1 VVITV
6 LAYGL
11 LAPLRRCRQPG
22 AFGWKIAAI
31 GEYSISLTRFL
42 RCLAMAGFYSYTPEK
57 FFQRLV
63 REFGAFCSSPSEEGI
78 MSVVLPLCHLREW
91 LSPGFAKEV
100 GKAIEA
106 KPDLDRTN
114 EERLYITLTKMREY
128 ELVLALC
135 NHAKHFEYNKE
146 PLDDKMCQLHGASAG
161 MMRSGDSLG
170 ITHYTVDGIEIRDIF
185 WPVYR
190 MYFDYFETR
199 SPSLAA
205 SACPASAPS

>member
-1 VVITV
+1 MTRSPFHCISHGPAVSNGLVLIAPLPLNSTIRLPAGYACETLTNSDIRAEDRTCLNRVVITV

-78 MSVVLPLCHLREW
+78 MSVVFPLCHLREW

-100 GKAIEA
+100 GKRAATREA
-106 KPDLDRTN
+106 CF
-114 EERLYITLTKMREY
+114 
-128 ELVLALC
+128 A
-135 NHAKHFEYNKE
+135 
-146 PLDDKMCQLHGASAG
+146 
-161 MMRSGDSLG
+161 
-170 ITHYTVDGIEIRDIF
+170 
-185 WPVYR
+185 
-190 MYFDYFETR
+190 
-199 SPSLAA
+199 
-205 SACPASAPS
+205 

>member
-1 VVITV
+1 
-6 LAYGL
+6 
-11 LAPLRRCRQPG
+11 
-22 AFGWKIAAI
+22 
-31 GEYSISLTRFL
+31 
-42 RCLAMAGFYSYTPEK
+42 
-57 FFQRLV
+57 
-63 REFGAFCSSPSEEGI
+63 
-78 MSVVLPLCHLREW
+78 MSVVFPLCHLREW

-106 KPDLDRTN
+106 KPDIDRTN

-205 SACPASAPS
+205 SAVQHLRRANQHLVGFRPRNNLVPFTRTAPRRGDGCRAPGPTVPCWRHRRPRRLTAHVRRFSPSPNPPTLSKVSTTGAFLI

>member
-1 VVITV
+1 
-6 LAYGL
+6 
-11 LAPLRRCRQPG
+11 
-22 AFGWKIAAI
+22 
-31 GEYSISLTRFL
+31 
-42 RCLAMAGFYSYTPEK
+42 MAGFYSYTREK

-63 REFGAFCSSPSEEGI
+63 REFGTFCSSPSEEGI
-78 MSVVLPLCHLREW
+78 MSVVFPLCHLREW
-91 LSPGFAKEV
+91 LYPGFAKEV

-106 KPDLDRTN
+106 KPDIDRTN

-128 ELVLALC
+128 GLVLALC

-170 ITHYTVDGIEIRDIF
+170 ITHFTVDGIEIRDIF

-199 SPSLAA
+199 SPGLAA
-205 SACPASAPS
+205 SA